1 MSAPDVASS
10 TTLPSLIKA
19 HRGVLAFAIVLA
31 LASVFS
37 VLLVYGE
44 DPFALGRLVVTGI
57 AYLVAIVLTVAWFA
71 ESKIERDPP
80 SSFSSA
86 QFWSLAE
93 PTGYHREAGIPRLM
107 SPPRHPSVVRVRL
120 TQTAPAT

>member
-1 MSAPDVASS
+1 MSAPDLASS

-57 AYLVAIVLTVAWFA
+57 AYLVAIVLTVAWLRSQK
-71 ESKIERDPP
+71 SKEI
-80 SSFSSA
+80 
-86 QFWSLAE
+86 
-93 PTGYHREAGIPRLM
+93 RLR
-107 SPPRHPSVVRVRL
+107 PFPRHNSGHWRSLRAIIGKRVSRD
-120 TQTAPAT
+120 